1 MTEESMPKQEHLPD
15 DRFIAA
21 IGYLGVLCIVPL
33 ILKRDSAFSQHH
45 GKQGLIVLIAW
56 MILWV
61 GNVIPV
67 LGQIVWMLGSLA
79 LLILMIL
86 GMINALNGKLWEMP
100 VLGQYAK
107 KLNF

>member
-1 MTEESMPKQEHLPD
+1 MPKQEHLPD

-86 GMINALNGKLWEMP
+86 GIINALNGKLWEMP